1 MLATAHTS
9 TPMPTIMADST
20 LARAAGVAGGGIAGR
35 RLELGERLAAFREK
49 IALVDG
55 VLDEIPG
62 QQSVQRVR
70 AVDEAVGVDTVRP
83 AAERFQDG
91 PPLVGT
97 LVQADEDRRRTPV
110 AAREERLQVCLA
122 RALGLDLDGGDG
134 AQCAAEVGELPAQ
147 RGDRLHRLPLE
158 RRPRL
163 RHEGVDRDQDAADA
177 PPPAATSWQSAA
189 TPGRLAIS
197 APTSPIVSRSARP
210 RAIDAR
216 SVSGLR

>member
-1 MLATAHTS
+1 MRATSHTS
-9 TPMPTIMADST
+9 TPRPTIMSDST

-35 RLELGERLAAFREK
+35 RLELGERLAALREK

-122 RALGLDLDGGDG
+122 RALGLDLDGGVRSALSG
-134 AQCAAEVGELPAQ
+134 EGEARPPRAAA
-147 RGDRLHRLPLE
+147 
-158 RRPRL
+158 
-163 RHEGVDRDQDAADA
+163 
-177 PPPAATSWQSAA
+177 SWQSAA

>member
-1 MLATAHTS
+1 G
-9 TPMPTIMADST
+9 PTIMADST

-134 AQCAAEVGELPAQ
+134 AQCAAEVGELRRSEGIASIGSHWNGVHGFGTKGLIETRMRPTRGRPLPA
-147 RGDRLHRLPLE
+147 
-158 RRPRL
+158 
-163 RHEGVDRDQDAADA
+163 
-177 PPPAATSWQSAA
+177 
-189 TPGRLAIS
+189 
-197 APTSPIVSRSARP
+197 SRAR
-210 RAIDAR
+210 
-216 SVSGLR
+216 